1 MQKRLPA
8 SLRYAG
14 DPIELTI
21 ALPHTR
27 RIAAVMLEITVYE
40 RDLSRRLH
48 FPQHIIIAAYGER
61 MIRIILHEGDCRI
74 ISGQLRHRSIYNPPG
89 QRIPK
94 QAAHGHQN
102 GPQQRLRLRRSL
114 QIRLRNP
121 QQRQKTLS
129 VQNPDGF
136 RHLRQVAAG
145 RIKQKEVDLAASGD
159 LLQKIHQRPRNSSMI
174 QIITDKKN
182 LLLLHRFCP
191 AFPVSGT
198 AAFRRKSS
206 GRYFFTT

>member
-1 MQKRLPA
+1 MATKMARSSACGFDVLCRSACGIP
-8 SLRYAG
+8 SSG
-14 DPIELTI
+14 
-21 ALPHTR
+21 R
-27 RIAAVMLEITVYE
+27 R
-40 RDLSRRLH
+40 
-48 FPQHIIIAAYGER
+48 P
-61 MIRIILHEGDCRI
+61 
-74 ISGQLRHRSIYNPPG
+74 
-89 QRIPK
+89 
-94 QAAHGHQN
+94 
-102 GPQQRLRLRRSL
+102 
-114 QIRLRNP
+114 
-121 QQRQKTLS
+121 

-198 AAFRRKSS
+198 AASRRKSS